1 LFGIIKRQSLRASG
15 AARKQAGRRVVG
27 RLLKGRAPRR
37 SKSMEVAS
45 RQSILIIEPNAQL
58 REEIV
63 NFLLSAGYEDVAAA
77 DNLPAALDKNR
88 RSDYE
93 VIVADAGRPLTTGLQ
108 FAADLAS
115 LKPGAKI
122 IFMINAEDQQS
133 WDQIAAQS
141 VGVRFLIKTDF
152 ARNLL
157 YLLEESARP

>member
-1 LFGIIKRQSLRASG
+1 MRESAGRLMRRSAGHCTAGASG
-15 AARKQAGRRVVG
+15 NLIKLKDRLRGVWKRRMEIAR
-27 RLLKGRAPRR
+27 
-37 SKSMEVAS
+37 
-45 RQSILIIEPNAQL
+45 RQSILIIEPNAQI

-63 NFLLSAGYEDVAAA
+63 NFLLSAGYEDVTAT
-77 DNLPAALDKNR
+77 DSLFAALDKIR
-88 RSDYE
+88 RSEYE
-93 VIVADAGRPLTTGLQ
+93 ITVADAGRPLTTGLQ

-115 LKPGAKI
+115 LKPEAKI

-157 YLLEESARP
+157 YLLEESVQP